1 MHFTFSY
8 LFRSVIYQLW
18 MKSPLI
24 KTCKISFSLT
34 VDPSRRRSRCLS
46 IKCITAPKKKCENE
60 SAERWKIAYQI
71 EAIRLN
77 CSHKY
82 CFSHAYIPAMI
93 ASACSRNSPP
103 PMQYVLNRD
112 VIFAPLAFV
121 ARMHVYDV
129 PFQQRKAQDRKKKHS
144 YVRHA
149 IKKCFPEIA
158 TSAFCTRTPEITAE
172 KIKSH
177 HEVKIFA
184 VARTQKKSRWHSCW
198 HHKRHKCPWGRE
210 KCMRNKSE

>member
-1 MHFTFSY
+1 
-8 LFRSVIYQLW
+8 

-34 VDPSRRRSRCLS
+34 VNPSQRRSRCLS
-46 IKCITAPKKKCENE
+46 IKCITAPKKCENE

-82 CFSHAYIPAMI
+82 CFSHAYIRALMI
-93 ASACSRNSPP
+93 ASATTRRRCNMCWIAMWFLRLSHSFLECTFT
-103 PMQYVLNRD
+103 MFLFNREKRR
-112 VIFAPLAFV
+112 IE
-121 ARMHVYDV
+121 
-129 PFQQRKAQDRKKKHS
+129 KKHS

-149 IKKCFPEIA
+149 IKKCFPKIA
-158 TSAFCTRTPEITAE
+158 TSAFCTRTPEITTE

-184 VARTQKKSRWHSCW
+184 VAKTQKKKADDIRVGIT
-198 HHKRHKCPWGRE
+198 RGINVRGAEE
-210 KCMRNKSE
+210 KCMRIKVNNFVAFTRLPLRAIER

>member
-8 LFRSVIYQLW
+8 LFHSVIYQLW

-34 VDPSRRRSRCLS
+34 VNPSRRRSRCLS
-46 IKCITAPKKKCENE
+46 IKCITAPKKKMRNE

-129 PFQQRKAQDRKKKHS
+129 PFQQRKAQDRKKNTHTCGMPSK
-144 YVRHA
+144 
-149 IKKCFPEIA
+149 
-158 TSAFCTRTPEITAE
+158 SAFP
-172 KIKSH
+172 K
-177 HEVKIFA
+177 
-184 VARTQKKSRWHSCW
+184 
-198 HHKRHKCPWGRE
+198 
-210 KCMRNKSE
+210 